1 MEREGVGR
9 GGGAVS
15 RSFGTETSGWM
26 GCEVGW
32 KRCVVGSE
40 MGRGRRGI

>member
-1 MEREGVGR
+1 MREVVGR

-32 KRCVVGSE
+32 TRCVVRWKMDG
-40 MGRGRRGI
+40 